1 MASEDMLTAA
11 LLRPLQFRQ
20 RIRYSLL
27 LLSKQRLRWGIAHE
41 VFFIAYESLV
51 LFIIILKS
59 DETMERIQSLQ
70 VIVLIVSFI
79 RSVTLSQS
87 LSIAVSVAE
96 TLHFSWKNKRIL
108 LCFIIKNCFLIRWYW
123 ILILLSS
130 HGVSILWNGVW
141 YQAS

>member
-1 MASEDMLTAA
+1 MPENEKPPAMPVDIYL
-11 LLRPLQFRQ
+11 
-20 RIRYSLL
+20 
-27 LLSKQRLRWGIAHE
+27 
-41 VFFIAYESLV
+41 FIAYESLV

-108 LCFIIKNCFLIRWYW
+108 LCFIIKNCFLIR
-123 ILILLSS
+123 
-130 HGVSILWNGVW
+130 
-141 YQAS
+141 